1 MQLTIENQTGFDLE
15 LKNSGSLVQS
25 ISSRQSV
32 SIGLDNN
39 GSYTLDY
46 VESWLSSGLFS
57 LIKSGV
63 NVIKIQPLPHVE
75 EQLPT
80 NIQYTSGSFSG
91 YAELQMAG
99 DAFIFYGTNNLIRNL
114 LHFHYVKK
122 IQNLIQYQLKSQIIK
137 KRPSKNRG
145 FFIFISF

>member
-1 MQLTIENQTGFDLE
+1 MQLIIENQTGFDLE

-25 ISSRQSV
+25 ISSGQSV

-46 VESWLSSGLFS
+46 VETWLSSGLFS

-80 NIQYTSGSFSG
+80 NIEYTSGSFSG
-91 YAELQMAG
+91 YAELQRAG
-99 DAFIFYGTNNLIRNL
+99 DVFVFRGTNEQSDSEFITLPLCEENTEPDSVSI
-114 LHFHYVKK
+114 K
-122 IQNLIQYQLKSQIIK
+122 ISNY
-137 KRPSKNRG
+137 
-145 FFIFISF
+145 

>member
-25 ISSRQSV
+25 ISSGQSV
-32 SIGLDNN
+32 SIG
-39 GSYTLDY
+39 
-46 VESWLSSGLFS
+46 SSGLFS

-80 NIQYTSGSFSG
+80 NIEYTSGSFSG
-91 YAELQMAG
+91 YAELQRAG
-99 DAFIFYGTNNLIRNL
+99 DVFVFRGTNEQSDSEFITLPLCEENTEPDSVSI
-114 LHFHYVKK
+114 K
-122 IQNLIQYQLKSQIIK
+122 ISNY
-137 KRPSKNRG
+137 
-145 FFIFISF
+145 

>member
-25 ISSRQSV
+25 ISSEQTV

-46 VESWLSSGLFS
+46 VETLLSSGLFS

-63 NVIKIQPLPHVE
+63 NVIKIQPLGRLE
-75 EQLPT
+75 EYSPV
-80 NIQYTSGSFSG
+80 NIEYTSGSFLG
-91 YAELQMAG
+91 YAELQKVE
-99 DAFIFYGTNNLIRNL
+99 DTFNFHGTNSYSDSEFITLPLCEENTEPDSVSI
-114 LHFHYVKK
+114 K
-122 IQNLIQYQLKSQIIK
+122 I
-137 KRPSKNRG
+137 SKY
-145 FFIFISF
+145 

>member
-25 ISSRQSV
+25 ISSGQSV

-63 NVIKIQPLPHVE
+63 NVIKIQPLSHVE
-75 EQLPT
+75 EHLPT

-91 YAELQMAG
+91 YSELQMAG
-99 DAFIFYGTNNLIRNL
+99 DAFIFYGTNEQSDSEFITLPLCEENTEPDSVSI
-114 LHFHYVKK
+114 K
-122 IQNLIQYQLKSQIIK
+122 ISNY
-137 KRPSKNRG
+137 
-145 FFIFISF
+145 